1 MTATDRANVVVTA
14 ILQII
19 GQALR
24 TDPALRA
31 ALAELLADEI
41 DAAVRQ
47 ATTEIRRDDDG

>member
-1 MTATDRANVVVTA
+1 MTTADRASVAATA
-14 ILQII
+14 VLQII

-47 ATTEIRRDDDG
+47 AITEIRREDG